1 MTKKQWEAPKLIK
14 LALRSTASI
23 GFTDVKEGTFTT
35 TTTYF
40 YTTPLTYI
48 GYEKTK
54 MSFTKLKIVS

>member
-1 MTKKQWEAPKLIK
+1 MNKKQWEAPKLVK
-14 LALRSTASI
+14 LSLRSTTSI
-23 GFTDVKEGTFTT
+23 GFTDTKEGTFTT

-40 YTTPLTYI
+40 YTTPLTYV